1 MFKSHK
7 KKIFYYLKI
16 IVAIMRGIFSKKR
29 KILKLYIDA
38 IHAAQMNEKGVN
50 SKYQPG
56 TKVV

>member
-1 MFKSHK
+1 
-7 KKIFYYLKI
+7 
-16 IVAIMRGIFSKKR
+16 MRGIFSKKR